1 MDQGVIFNIQRYS
14 IHDGPGIRTTV
25 FLKGCPL
32 RCFWCQNPESQAL
45 KPEAFLDKGRCTGCG
60 KCIAVCPTG
69 ATHLS
74 EGSSAIERNAC
85 TGCGKCVEICP
96 NEARRLVGRNV
107 TVDEVIRH
115 VLRDVK
121 FYENSGG
128 GVTLS
133 GGEPTAQ
140 PDFALSILKKCK
152 EAGLHTVLDT
162 CGFGSWTILKKLLDH
177 TDLVLFD
184 IKHMDPRKHQEAT
197 GKDNRLILGNA
208 KRIVDHKPVRIRVPL
223 IPGFNDAPEEVR
235 AIVAF
240 VKKEFNSVP
249 IDLLPYNRLG
259 ESKYDLLERDYSP
272 LQSQEESRIRTLE
285 SLLNSEGEPTAAPA
299 EGEVGRLDDLVA
311 GR

>member
-1 MDQGVIFNIQRYS
+1 MDQGIIFNIQRYS

-32 RCFWCQNPESQAL
+32 RCLWCQNPESQIL
-45 KPEAFLDKGRCTGCG
+45 KPEIFLDRGRCTRCG
-60 KCIAVCPTG
+60 KCMAVCPTG

-74 EGSSAIERNAC
+74 EGSPAIERNAC
-85 TGCGKCVEICP
+85 TGCGKCVAICP
-96 NEARRLVGRNV
+96 NEARRLAGRNV
-107 TVDEVIRH
+107 TVDEVMRH

-152 EAGLHTVLDT
+152 EAGLHTALDT
-162 CGFGSWTILKKLLDH
+162 CGYASWTVLKKLLDQ

-184 IKHMDPRKHQEAT
+184 IKHMDPRTHHEAT
-197 GKDNRLILGNA
+197 GKDNRLILSNA
-208 KRIVDHKPVRIRVPL
+208 KRIADHKPIRIRVPL
-223 IPGFNDAPEEVR
+223 IPGFNDAPEQVR

-240 VKKEFNSVP
+240 VKQELNSVP
-249 IDLLPYNRLG
+249 IDLLSYNRLG
-259 ESKYDLLERDYSP
+259 ESKYDLLGRDYSS
-272 LQSQEESRIRTLE
+272 LQSQEEGQMRVLE
-285 SLLNSEGEPTAAPA
+285 SLLNSEGEPTEAPPA
-299 EGEVGRLDDLVA
+299 VESVGLNDLAA